1 MTFLICRSGRRTFA
15 LALSHVLEI
24 MRPQPLD
31 ALPGMPAFVSG
42 VSLIRGALVP
52 MVDAAALFGDGGVT
66 AGRLVL
72 LEMASKR
79 RVALAV
85 EVVVGVRDLTPQALA
100 DVPPLLHDAAAEL
113 VAAMAVLDGGL
124 LMVLQTARLVPEG
137 AWPLV
142 DLQEALQ

>member
-1 MTFLICRSGRRTFA
+1 MAFLICRSGQRAFA
-15 LALSHVLEI
+15 LALPHVVET
-24 MRPQPLD
+24 MRPLPFD
-31 ALPGMPAFVSG
+31 ALPGMPAFVCG
-42 VSLIRGALVP
+42 VSLIRGELVP
-52 MVDAAALFGDGGVT
+52 VVDAAALFGDGGVT

-85 EVVVGVRDLTPQALA
+85 EVVVGVRDLAPQALA

-124 LMVLQTARLVPEG
+124 LMVLQTARLVPQD
-137 AWPLV
+137 AWPLL
-142 DLQEALQ
+142 DLKEALQ